1 MTRAICSLFGSAF
14 LLQELST
21 PAPWVLAA
29 PGGAAAPPHPFGK
42 IINNLHLISSVSS
55 VEKKQRQ
62 GDTAITNSYLPSR
75 FELHDGH
82 GMEGLALQCQGA
94 MWQNPRFSLP
104 LVSFSHNPLVLIFC
118 TVVFRTETIMG
129 MNFKRIINFTPPFF
143 FESLTFSLSRKY
155 FRSLEP

>member
-1 MTRAICSLFGSAF
+1 M
-14 LLQELST
+14 
-21 PAPWVLAA
+21 LAA
-29 PGGAAAPPHPFGK
+29 PGGAAAPPHPWGK
-42 IINNLHLISSVSS
+42 IINNLHLISSVSC
-55 VEKKQRQ
+55 VEKQRQ
-62 GDTAITNSYLPSR
+62 GDTAITNSYLPPR

-118 TVVFRTETIMG
+118 TEVFRTETIMG

>member
-1 MTRAICSLFGSAF
+1 M
-14 LLQELST
+14 
-21 PAPWVLAA
+21 LAA

-42 IINNLHLISSVSS
+42 IINNLHLISSVSC

-62 GDTAITNSYLPSR
+62 GDTAITNSYLPSH

-94 MWQNPRFSLP
+94 LWQNPRFSLP

-143 FESLTFSLSRKY
+143 F
-155 FRSLEP
+155 